1 MVRQFS
7 VIALCVISGLMVA
20 CGYQFQGKRN
30 PLKELGIE
38 KIYVQGFTNA
48 TYRPGIEQ
56 LFSTSMIREIQKARS
71 FRIVSNPKE
80 ADAILSGTVTVAD
93 SNVSSTTQ
101 AVIEKTVNVAAEYNV
116 FVSCAIQL
124 KDRHGRIVF
133 SQTVSDSKIYPGVV
147 RTGDPGATG
156 PLVNESEQRLA
167 IQFLATQMMASAY
180 QRMIDTF

>member
-1 MVRQFS
+1 MARQFS
-7 VIALCVISGLMVA
+7 ILLLCVIGTVLA
-20 CGYQFQGKRN
+20 GCGYQFQGKRN

-38 KIYVQGFTNA
+38 KIYVEGFTNQ

-71 FRIVSNPKE
+71 FHIVSNPKE

-93 SNVSSTTQ
+93 SGVSSTTS

-116 FVSCAIQL
+116 SVSCAIQL
-124 KDRHGRIVF
+124 TDRHGRIVF
-133 SQTVSDSKIYPGVV
+133 AQTVSDSKIYPGVV
-147 RTGDPGATG
+147 RTGDAGATG

-167 IQFLATQMMASAY
+167 IQFLASQMMASAY